1 MRSHLKL
8 IAFITAIIFAL
19 SLTAIPVSAVVS
31 PNGNY
36 TADEAGVLSEKTKDY
51 ITERNYNLEAN
62 CKGAQIC
69 VVTVRSVGR
78 EGIESYASA
87 LFEKWKIGRSGE
99 DNGVLLLMAID
110 DKDYYILPGTGLN
123 SAFDTKTV
131 SDMIRNNL
139 EPFFG
144 DGDYDGAA
152 KETFRKLN
160 EVVCRFYGADPSGYA
175 GGSGFT
181 GGGSGRHGKGSG
193 LSSCSSSGSSS
204 AMQDG
209 NIGISC
215 NSCGGALFL
224 GCVACVGYELFSSM
238 GD

>member
-8 IAFITAIIFAL
+8 IAFIAAIIFAL

-36 TADEAGVLSEKTKDY
+36 TSDEAGVLSERTKDH

-69 VVTVRSVGR
+69 VVTIRSLGR
-78 EGIESYASA
+78 ESIESYAST
-87 LFEKWKIGRSGE
+87 LFEKWQIGRSGE
-99 DNGVLLLMAID
+99 DNGVLLLMAIE
-110 DKDYYILPGTGLN
+110 DKDYYILPGSGLS
-123 SAFDTKTV
+123 SAFTTKTV
-131 SDMIRNNL
+131 SDIIRNSL
-139 EPFFG
+139 EPFFN

-152 KETFRKLN
+152 KATFGKLN
-160 EVVCRFYGADPSGYA
+160 EVVCRIYDADPAGYA

-193 LSSCSSSGSSS
+193 LGSCSGWKD
-204 AMQDG
+204 DG
-209 NIGISC
+209 FGISC
-215 NSCGGALFL
+215 NSCGGALL
-224 GCVACVGYELFSSM
+224 PGCVSCIGYELFSSM

>member
-8 IAFITAIIFAL
+8 IAFIAAIIFAL

-36 TADEAGVLSEKTKDY
+36 TADEAGVLSEKTKDH

-62 CKGAQIC
+62 CSGAQIC
-69 VVTVRSVGR
+69 VVTIRSSGR
-78 EGIESYASA
+78 ESIENYAST
-87 LFEKWKIGRSGE
+87 LFEKWQIGRSGE
-99 DNGVLLLMAID
+99 DNGVLLLMAIE
-110 DKDYYILPGTGLN
+110 DKDYYILTGTGLTT
-123 SAFDTKTV
+123 AFTTKTV
-131 SDMIRNNL
+131 SNIIRNSL

-144 DGDYDGAA
+144 EGDYDGAVKA
-152 KETFRKLN
+152 TFDKLN
-160 EVVCRFYGADPSGYA
+160 EVVCRFYDADPSGYA

-193 LSSCSSSGSSS
+193 LGSCSGWKD
-204 AMQDG
+204 DG
-209 NIGISC
+209 FGISC
-215 NSCGGALFL
+215 NSCGGALLL
-224 GCVACVGYELFSSM
+224 GCVSCIGYELFSSM

>member
-1 MRSHLKL
+1 MRAHLKL
-8 IAFITAIIFAL
+8 IAFIAVIVLAL
-19 SLTAIPVSAVVS
+19 GLMARPIAAVVS

-69 VVTVRSVGR
+69 VVTIRSSGR
-78 EGIESYASA
+78 ESIESYAST
-87 LFEKWKIGRSGE
+87 LFEKWQIGRSGE
-99 DNGVLLLMAID
+99 DNGVLLLMAIE
-110 DKDYYILPGTGLN
+110 DKDYYILTGSVLS
-123 SAFDTKTV
+123 SAFTTKTV
-131 SDMIRNNL
+131 SDIIRNCL
-139 EPFFG
+139 EPFFN

-152 KETFRKLN
+152 KATFGKLN
-160 EVVCRFYGADPSGYA
+160 EVVCRIYDADPAGYA

-193 LSSCSSSGSSS
+193 FGSCSGWKD
-204 AMQDG
+204 DG
-209 NIGISC
+209 FGISC

-224 GCVACVGYELFSSM
+224 GCAACVGCELFSST